1 MTQLCLPMS
10 YQRSSV
16 ELGGR
21 KQECNWINRV
31 EIRLRHQPS
40 NPMYYFS
47 DIGVYTTSL
56 QRPQPRPVRGR
67 LLRDAYLNYSL
78 ALRCL
83 TSNSIH

>member
-1 MTQLCLPMS
+1 MTQLYLPMS

-21 KQECNWINRV
+21 KQEWNWINRI
-31 EIRLRHQPS
+31 EIGLRHQPS
-40 NPMYYFS
+40 NPMYSFS
-47 DIGVYTTSL
+47 DIGVYTTSI
-56 QRPQPRPVRGR
+56 RRSQPRPVRGR

-83 TSNSIH
+83 TSNSVH